1 MKKHAAMVAIVT
13 LFTMPVLAAQPGG
26 FVDPNAPQ
34 NQQPAGKGG
43 FKGPQN
49 VVTVKEAKELKD
61 DSWITVRGNIVKRLS
76 DDNYLFQ
83 DPTGTLSVEI
93 EEDDWKGQNV
103 APGDKVELQGELDKA
118 FNDAQLE
125 VKQVRKIQG

>member
-1 MKKHAAMVAIVT
+1 MKKHVAMVAIVA
-13 LFTMPVLAAQPGG
+13 LFTMPALAAQTGG
-26 FVDPNAPQ
+26 FVDPNAPHTQ
-34 NQQPAGKGG
+34 TQKGG

-49 VVTVKEAKELKD
+49 VVTVKEAKEMKD

-76 DDNYLFQ
+76 DDDYLFQ
-83 DPTGTLSVEI
+83 DATGTLSVEI
-93 EEDDWKGQNV
+93 DEEDWKGQSIS
-103 APGDKVELQGELDKA
+103 PGDKVELQGELDKA

>member
-1 MKKHAAMVAIVT
+1 MKKHAAMVAIVA

-34 NQQPAGKGG
+34 NQQPARKGG

-93 EEDDWKGQNV
+93 EEEDWKGQNV

-118 FNDAQLE
+118 FNDAQLD

>member
-1 MKKHAAMVAIVT
+1 MKKHAAMVAIVA
-13 LFTMPVLAAQPGG
+13 LFTMPALAAQTGG

-34 NQQPAGKGG
+34 NQAQSQQGG

-49 VVTVKEAKELKD
+49 VVTVKEAKEMKD

-76 DDNYLFQ
+76 DDDYLFQ
-83 DPTGTLSVEI
+83 DQTGTLSVEI
-93 EEDDWKGQNV
+93 DDEDWKGQSV
-103 APGDKVELQGELDKA
+103 APGDKVELQGDLDKA

>member
-1 MKKHAAMVAIVT
+1 MKQHVAMVAIVA
-13 LFTMPVLAAQPGG
+13 LFTMPALAAQTGG
-26 FVDPNAPQ
+26 FVDPNAPKTQ
-34 NQQPAGKGG
+34 TQTQKGG

-49 VVTVKEAKELKD
+49 VVTVKEAKEMKD

-76 DDNYLFQ
+76 DDDYLFQ
-83 DPTGTLSVEI
+83 DTTGTLSVEI
-93 EEDDWKGQNV
+93 DEADWKGQSV
-103 APGDKVELQGELDKA
+103 SPGDKVELQGELDKA

>member
-1 MKKHAAMVAIVT
+1 MKKHAAMVAIVA

-34 NQQPAGKGG
+34 NQQPAEKGG

-49 VVTVKEAKELKD
+49 VVTVKEAKALKD
-61 DSWITVRGNIVKRLS
+61 DSWVTVRGNIVKRLS

-93 EEDDWKGQNV
+93 EEEDWKGQNV

-118 FNDAQLE
+118 LNDAQLE